1 MGCNKSIFRR
11 KFIILNAYI
20 RKKEISRISNQQFN
34 PRKLEKEEQIKSKV
48 NRRNEI
54 MQIRTDINESQNKID
69 RENQ

>member
-54 MQIRTDINESQNKID
+54 MQIRRDINESQNKID